1 MTMVLNMEVSIDS
14 PDMLNVQHWI
24 HSTISRD
31 AATSSIRKSSTS
43 ESRSK
48 GVWEV
53 RDGEQTYIFRLA

>member
-31 AATSSIRKSSTS
+31 AGYFQYPQEFDLRIKVEGSLGG
-43 ESRSK
+43 K
-48 GVWEV
+48 G
-53 RDGEQTYIFRLA
+53 R